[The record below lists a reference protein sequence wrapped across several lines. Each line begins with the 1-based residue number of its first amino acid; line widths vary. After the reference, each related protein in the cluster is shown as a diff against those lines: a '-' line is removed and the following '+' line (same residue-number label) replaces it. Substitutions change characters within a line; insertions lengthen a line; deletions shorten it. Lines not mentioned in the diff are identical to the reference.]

1 VNAIFPGPL
10 CHWFIAD
17 LARKIVETAQT
28 LFNHCLTPQ
37 CTTTSF
43 RRAKALMRII
53 SLVQLSTLP
62 GNERIFGNLPGQLV
76 QLRLDGALSLEGSV
90 IDPALTK
97 LFDNQV
103 TIPSRA
109 RLHKSLQL
117 LSVERWDSTN
127 KELRVV
133 SSPFLVLKLEFD
145 AFYRPWRPHT
155 STAVYLKQMKR
166 LSK

>member
-1 VNAIFPGPL
+1 MNAIFPSPL
-10 CHWFIAD
+10 CHWFVAD

-37 CTTTSF
+37 CATTSS
-43 RRAKALMRII
+43 RRAKALIRII

-62 GNERIFGNLPGQLV
+62 GNERMFGDLPGQLV

-97 LFDNQV
+97 FFNNQV

-109 RLHKSLQL
+109 RAHKSLQL
-117 LSVERWDSTN
+117 LSVGQWDSTN
-127 KELRVV
+127 KELGVV
-133 SSPFLVLKLEFD
+133 PSSFLILRPEFD
-145 AFYRPWRPHT
+145 ASYRPWQPHT
-155 STAVYLKQMKR
+155 FTAVYLEQIKR

>member
-1 VNAIFPGPL
+1 MNAIFPSPL
-10 CHWFIAD
+10 CHWFVVD

-37 CTTTSF
+37 CATTSL
-43 RRAKALMRII
+43 RRAKALIRIV
-53 SLVQLSTLP
+53 SLVQLNTLP
-62 GNERIFGNLPGQLV
+62 GNERMFGDLPGQLV

-97 LFDNQV
+97 FFNNQV

-109 RLHKSLQL
+109 RAHKSLQL
-117 LSVERWDSTN
+117 LSVGQWDSTN
-127 KELRVV
+127 KELGVV
-133 SSPFLVLKLEFD
+133 PSSFLILRLEFD
-145 AFYRPWRPHT
+145 ASYRLWQPHT
-155 STAVYLKQMKR
+155 FTAVYLEQIKR